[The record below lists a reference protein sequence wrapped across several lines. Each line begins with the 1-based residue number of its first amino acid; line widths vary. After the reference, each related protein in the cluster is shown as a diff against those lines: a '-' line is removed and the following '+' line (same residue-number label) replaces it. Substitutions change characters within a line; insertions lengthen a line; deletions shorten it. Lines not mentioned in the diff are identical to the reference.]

1 MMKQIFVLVFC
12 ILGLLGIHQK
22 AVGQDQTLLEER
34 TAILN
39 RIQKEANRFV
49 LNSAE
54 RKRLSEQHRFP
65 LVLSLDHQRTA
76 VFQYMDG
83 AGQPVYY
90 TTYNVNAAKTTGA
103 SSMQAGGEFDLDLR
117 GRGMVV
123 GIYDQTRPKAN
134 HREFGNRV
142 TQIDGSTE
150 ILSNHA
156 THVTGTILAA
166 GINGSARGMANE
178 ATGWA
183 FNWDGDVSKMIQN
196 GYDPDL
202 RPGGHL
208 ISNHSYGNLVGWYQ
222 HANGNWAWAGNE
234 SINNREDYRFGFY
247 TSKSQQIDDLAF
259 AKPFYTVVWAA
270 GNDRSDVGDGSKN
283 PDGPEDSIGPEGV
296 PKNNITIGAVNE
308 VINYQGPDD
317 VVISSF
323 SSWGPTDDGRI
334 KPDFVAMG
342 VNVFSTSITDAQT
355 DSYTSMSGTSMAAPN
370 ATGSLFLL
378 QELYHSRNA
387 RNYMRSATL
396 KALAIHTAKEAGTS
410 PGPDYRFGW
419 GLLDVKA
426 AAEVVLN
433 ENGSSDLIREL
444 VLENN
449 QVFEH
454 EFVSDGI
461 QPIKATIAWTDPAG
475 SPPAPSLN
483 PADLMLVNDLDL
495 RIIDEDGNEHFPW
508 SLNPRE
514 GATARA
520 VNDRDN
526 FRDNVEQVIIE
537 APEARKYI
545 LRISHKGNLKN
556 NLQAFSLILSAGVS
570 DGQDKTLYWIGGDG
584 NWNSPD
590 NWSLVS
596 NGSSAGLIPDSGTRV
611 VFDQAASSA
620 TKARLSADAEVF
632 SLNFFGN
639 SPVEMDL
646 GSHTLAIKSGLRI
659 SNQITT
665 IQNGKMEFSS
675 ESGSGNIIDLSATVM
690 EKVEMDIQ
698 SGQWR
703 IVSAGVMDKLRIVD
717 ATVELDVLDFQ
728 VNELRMESASTISGR
743 VRNISFKESILIGQG
758 ASLNVEPAFR
768 FIGSEGRF
776 NDLTR
781 RDGLSLIIE
790 GDQLQLQSSGQLKD
804 LVLQE
809 GELLLDQASTL
820 VQTLDME
827 QGVVLNLMEKN
838 QIQVIETITH
848 ESSTGNPSLIRAGSK
863 GIFRHDPYRKYCFEN
878 IEVQNVDLSGEAVIS
893 LGAGAEVS
901 NSANWLKTDC
911 SQVLFANFQV
921 NFGCEGAL
929 VEFINTTEG
938 AATQYEWDFG
948 SLGSSTDMHPS
959 LVFPREGTYPIRLK
973 AISENSAVIYQR
985 DVQIQPNPLKE
996 PSIVTNGTILTSLV
1010 PSPMYQWYK
1019 NGQKIEGAVERSY
1032 QAEEEGAYQVA
1043 VLSESCNRI
1052 SEAVVISGMP
1062 DQLPLAHYGYFIGP
1076 NPASDRLKVAINND
1090 YMGEVVLEFY
1100 GMNGGLLE
1108 TVAFEKGQRELS
1120 REIRLDF
1127 QPGIYVLLVKTGDF
1141 VLPYRLIKQ

>member
-1 MMKQIFVLVFC
+1 MIKNIVVLLVCF
-12 ILGLLGIHQK
+12 LGLAAFPQLLL
-22 AVGQDQTLLEER
+22 GQDQSLLEER
-34 TAILN
+34 RGILN

-54 RKRLSEQHRFP
+54 RKSLSEQHRFP
-65 LVLSLDHQRTA
+65 LILPLNHQRTA
-76 VFQYMDG
+76 VFQYMDR
-83 AGQPVYY
+83 AGQPIYY
-90 TTYNVNAAKTTGA
+90 TTYNINAAKTTGA
-103 SSMQAGGEFDLDLR
+103 SSMQQGGELGLDLR

-134 HREFGNRV
+134 HREYGNRV

-156 THVTGTILAA
+156 THVTGTILAT
-166 GINGSARGMANE
+166 GINGNARGMANE

-202 RPGGHL
+202 RPDGHL

-247 TSKSQQIDDLAF
+247 TAKSQQIDDLAF
-259 AKPFYTVVWAA
+259 AKPYYTIVWAA

-317 VVISSF
+317 VVMSTF

-342 VNVFSTSITDAQT
+342 VNVFSTSITETQT

-378 QELYHSRNA
+378 QELFHSRNA
-387 RNYMRSATL
+387 GNYMRSATL
-396 KALAIHTAKEAGTS
+396 KALAIHTTKEAGTG

-433 ENGSSDLIREL
+433 ENGSSDMIREL

-454 EFVSDGI
+454 EFISDGI

-483 PADLMLVNDLDL
+483 PTDLMLVNDLDL
-495 RIIDEDGNEHFPW
+495 RIIDEDGKEHFPW

-526 FRDNVEQVIIE
+526 FRDNVEQVVIE
-537 APEARKYI
+537 APEAKKYT
-545 LRISHKGNLKN
+545 LRVSHKGNLKN
-556 NLQAFSLILSAGVS
+556 NLQAYSLILTAGVL
-570 DGQDKTLYWIGGDG
+570 DGQQQTLYWIGTDDQ
-584 NWNSPD
+584 WQSPS
-590 NWSLVS
+590 NWSLES
-596 NGSSAGLIPDSGTRV
+596 NGSSAGTIPDAGTRV
-611 VFDQAASSA
+611 VFDQPGSSGKV
-620 TKARLSADAEVF
+620 TLSADVEVF

-639 SPVEMDL
+639 SPVELDL
-646 GSHTLAIKSGLRI
+646 DSHKVLVRSGIRA
-659 SNQITT
+659 SNQIAT
-665 IQNGKMEFSS
+665 IHNGTLEFSADNN
-675 ESGSGNIIDLSATVM
+675 SGNIIDFGFMVLDG
-690 EKVEMDIQ
+690 VETRIS

-703 IVSAGVMDKLRIVD
+703 LVSAGVMDQLIIAD
-717 ATVELDVLDFQ
+717 AAVALDVLDLQ
-728 VNELRMESASTISGR
+728 VSRLRLEEGSAISGR
-743 VRNISFKESILIGQG
+743 VREVSFKEFIFIGEDVTMEV
-758 ASLNVEPAFR
+758 LPAFR
-768 FIGSEGRF
+768 FIGLEGSF
-776 NDLTR
+776 NDLSHTE
-781 RDGLSLIIE
+781 GISLVSE
-790 GDQLQLQSSGQLKD
+790 GSKLQVQNAGRLDELRLAK
-804 LVLQE
+804 
-809 GELLLDQASTL
+809 GELQLDQAVITAKML
-820 VQTLDME
+820 KMQ
-827 QGVVLNLMEKN
+827 QGSVLNLLENN
-838 QIQVIETITH
+838 QIHVTNTLIH
-848 ESSTGNPSLIRAGSK
+848 ESSDGNPSVIKAGTK
-863 GIFRHDPYRKYCFEN
+863 GIFRHDPYQKYCLDN
-878 IEVQNVDLSGEAVIS
+878 IKVENVDLVGEAVIS
-893 LGAGAEVS
+893 LGAGADIS
-901 NSANWLKTDC
+901 NGANWLKLDC
-911 SQVLFANFQV
+911 PQVLFANLEFRY
-921 NFGCEGAL
+921 GCEGAL
-929 VEFINTTEG
+929 VEFVNTTEG
-938 AATQYEWDFG
+938 PATSYEWDFG
-948 SLGSSTDMHPS
+948 SLGKSTAMHPS
-959 LVFPREGTYPIRLK
+959 IIFPGQGNYPVRLTAIRGDDSVVYEQELV
-973 AISENSAVIYQR
+973 
-985 DVQIQPNPLKE
+985 IQANPLKK
-996 PSIVTNGTILTSLV
+996 PSIVTNGSTLTSLV
-1010 PSPMYQWYK
+1010 PAPMYQWYRD
-1019 NGQKIEGAVERSY
+1019 GQKIEGAVERSY

-1043 VLSESCNRI
+1043 VLSETCNRV

-1062 DQLPLAHYGYFIGP
+1062 DQMPLAHYGYFIGP
-1076 NPASDRLKVAINND
+1076 NPASDRLRVTINND
-1090 YMGEVVLEFY
+1090 YKGEVVLEFY
-1100 GMNGGLLE
+1100 GTNGAWLE
-1108 TVAFEKGQRELS
+1108 TAAFEKSQRELV
-1120 REIRLDF
+1120 RDVQLDF
-1127 QPGIYVLLVKTGDF
+1127 RPGLYVLLIKTGDL